1 MKLHKRLLC
10 GPLAALI
17 LLMGIVALP
26 LAIPGYSQI
35 RQTVSE
41 IGEIGSPVR
50 IPFAALLCAVALAL
64 LVFASGLRA
73 LLKRCSHATAAA
85 WLTVWMAV
93 CAAGVGI
100 FAHPHPLH
108 NVFGTAELIGYQAP
122 LALAL
127 TLRGDLRM
135 KRLAGFSW
143 LMTFLVWCAKPRGL
157 RSAERAMD
165 GDAPLLRPRPARA
178 VCDMVRLV
186 RGDSVLCVIG
196 VRYSLTG
203 PAFTFAS

>member
-100 FAHPHPLH
+100 FAYPHPLH

-143 LMTFLVWCAKPRGL
+143 LMTFLVWCAIAANLVVFDRQSALWMEMRPFYGL
-157 RSAERAMD
+157 VQRALFATWFVWCA
-165 GDAPLLRPRPARA
+165 G
-178 VCDMVRLV
+178 
-186 RGDSVLCVIG
+186 I
-196 VRYSLTG
+196 
-203 PAFTFAS
+203 AFFA